1 MSPEGTIVP
10 GELTLEN
17 LNEQL
22 FLVIVEIFANI
33 MGPYYMVQDQILAIL
48 NCFHI

>member
-10 GELTLEN
+10 GVLTLEN

-22 FLVIVEIFANI
+22 FLVIVEILTNI
-33 MGPYYMVQDQILAIL
+33 RGPYSVQDEILAIL